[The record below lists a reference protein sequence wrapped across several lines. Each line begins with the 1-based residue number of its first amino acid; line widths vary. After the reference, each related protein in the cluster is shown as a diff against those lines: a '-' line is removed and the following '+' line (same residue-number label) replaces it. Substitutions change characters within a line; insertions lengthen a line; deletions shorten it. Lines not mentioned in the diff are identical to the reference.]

1 MAKIP
6 DHDPRVMRLFDG
18 QVHRPVSYRWIL
30 GRAVVATAISLLT
43 CPLLAAEGGSR
54 TVMGPRNVPL
64 ADGAEALLAG
74 DGEEGVRLTLRG
86 LESALGER
94 ERKVGH
100 ANLCAGY
107 VMIGKSQ
114 IALQH
119 CNWVLDRFPNHWR
132 TYNNRALAYLRLERY
147 EESQAD
153 IARGQELSP
162 RSRNLK
168 IAKGMLLDATD
179 PVTPNIEI
187 DERRSAMEDASDSEP
202 KN

>member
-1 MAKIP
+1 MKIK
-6 DHDPRVMRLFDG
+6 HL
-18 QVHRPVSYRWIL
+18 SLW
-30 GRAVVATAISLLT
+30 VAIVTAMLL
-43 CPLLAAEGGSR
+43 LAYSQLAAEGESS
-54 TVMGPRNVPL
+54 TVIGPRNVPL
-64 ADGAEALLAG
+64 ADGADALLAG

-86 LESALGER
+86 LEIAMGER

-119 CNWVLDRFPNHWR
+119 CNWVLERYPDHWR
-132 TYNNRALAYLRLERY
+132 TYNNRALAYLRLERF
-147 EESQAD
+147 EESKAD

-162 RSRNLK
+162 RARTLK
-168 IAKGMLLDATD
+168 VAKGMLLDKTD

-187 DERRSAMEDASDSEP
+187 DERRSAMEDGSESES